1 MNKETLLEA
10 IIVGY
15 RNVIKEKY
23 AYKKLKKR
31 KDLPKAY
38 TEEASIKIKNYFL
51 NYSYPEL
58 KKRKEL
64 NEAFQNLD
72 NYLKNPKKLLQLL
85 VDSASIVFRYGKH
98 LPKILNAGIKAL
110 KAFRRASKLEEALI
124 SKAVVSNKEVPF
136 TDADIHEFLGELS
149 KEQLEVYV
157 KSIYSLFEIL
167 CDTKLMLKIKKILE
181 LLIQKMKDHPN
192 IYGIKEISGL
202 EIGREIIVEAD
213 TIFNDLTKQE
223 GQEVFEFIIKME
235 KELLNLT

>member
-1 MNKETLLEA
+1 MNKEALLEA

-15 RNVIKEKY
+15 RNIITQKY
-23 AYKKLKKR
+23 AYEELEKR
-31 KDLPKAY
+31 KDIPKAY
-38 TEEASIKIKNYFL
+38 TKEVSIKIKNYFL
-51 NYSYPEL
+51 NYSYPEP
-58 KKRKEL
+58 KKRQVL
-64 NEAFQNLD
+64 NESFQSLD
-72 NYLKNPKKLLQLL
+72 NYLKNPEKLLRLL

-98 LPKILNAGIKAL
+98 LPKILNAGIKTL

-124 SKAVVSNKEVPF
+124 SKAVASKKEAPF
-136 TDADIHEFLGELS
+136 SDAEIHEFLSELS

-181 LLIQKMKDHPN
+181 LLIQKMKDRPN
-192 IYGIKEISGL
+192 IYGIEEISGL

-213 TIFNDLTKQE
+213 AIFNDLNEKDQQE
-223 GQEVFEFIIKME
+223 IFEFIIKME